1 MADYRT
7 SALKSPIDVAEYL
20 FLRLQ
25 QIGVDSI
32 HGVPGDY
39 NLIALD
45 YVPKVGLKWV
55 GNVNELNAGYAADGY
70 ARVKGISAIVTT
82 FGVGELSAINAMAGA
97 YSEHVPVVHI
107 VGTPSTASQK
117 NGMLL
122 HHTLGNGNFNVFA
135 DMSQSISCV
144 MEKLNDPI
152 TVASQIDHALQQCW
166 IQSRPVYLSL
176 PTDVVQ
182 KKIEGER
189 LKTPIDLNL
198 PENDPDREAY
208 VVDVVLKSLLA
219 AKNPIILV
227 DACAIRHRYPVS
239 MSQYSKIPK
248 ALKPQKAFLINNT
261 NTEDLQVLDE
271 VHDLIEKTN
280 LPVFV
285 TPMGKGAVNEEHSN
299 YGGVYAGE
307 GSQPDVK
314 KRVEASDLILTIG
327 AIKSD
332 FNTAGFSY
340 KTSQLNTID
349 FHSTH
354 ITVRYS
360 EYPGVHMRGVLRQV
374 INKIDLNR
382 LSAVAG
388 PTVQNE
394 VNDNDDG
401 TPTITQAWFWPRVGQ
416 FLKENDIV
424 ITETGTSNFGIWE
437 TKFPKN
443 VTALSQVLWGSI
455 GYSVG
460 ATQGAALAARDAGT
474 SRRTILFVGDG
485 SFQLTAQEVSTMIR
499 LGLKV
504 TIFVVCNDG
513 FTIERFIHGVDA
525 EYNDIAAWNFK
536 DIIKVFGAKDGSY
549 KTFQVKT
556 KAAVNQLF
564 ADEAFNA
571 AEVLQFVELYIPRD
585 DAPRALKLTAE
596 ASAANNAKQ

>member
-20 FLRLQ
+20 FLRLRE
-25 QIGVDSI
+25 IGVDSI

-45 YVPKVGLKWV
+45 YVSKVGMKWV

-82 FGVGELSAINAMAGA
+82 FGVGELSAINAIAGA

-135 DMSQSISCV
+135 DMSQNISCV
-144 MEKLNDPI
+144 VEKLNDPT

-189 LKTPIDLNL
+189 LKTPIDLHL

-208 VVDVVLKSLLA
+208 VVD
-219 AKNPIILV
+219 
-227 DACAIRHRYPVS
+227 
-239 MSQYSKIPK
+239 
-248 ALKPQKAFLINNT
+248 
-261 NTEDLQVLDE
+261 
-271 VHDLIEKTN
+271 
-280 LPVFV
+280 
-285 TPMGKGAVNEEHSN
+285 HSN

-349 FHSTH
+349 FHSTK
-354 ITVRYS
+354 IAVKYS

-374 INKIDLNR
+374 INKIDLSK

-388 PTVQNE
+388 PTVVNE

-460 ATQGAALAARDAGT
+460 ATQGAALATRDAGT
-474 SRRTILFVGDG
+474 HRRTILFVGDG
-485 SFQLTAQEVSTMIR
+485 SFQLTAQEVSTIIR

-525 EYNDIAAWNFK
+525 DYNDIAAWHFK
-536 DIIKVFGAKDGSY
+536 DIVKVFGAKDGSY

-556 KAAVNQLF
+556 KEEVNKLF
-564 ADEAFNA
+564 ADKTFNA

>member
-1 MADYRT
+1 
-7 SALKSPIDVAEYL
+7 
-20 FLRLQ
+20 
-25 QIGVDSI
+25 
-32 HGVPGDY
+32 
-39 NLIALD
+39 
-45 YVPKVGLKWV
+45 
-55 GNVNELNAGYAADGY
+55 
-70 ARVKGISAIVTT
+70 
-82 FGVGELSAINAMAGA
+82 
-97 YSEHVPVVHI
+97 
-107 VGTPSTASQK
+107 
-117 NGMLL
+117 
-122 HHTLGNGNFNVFA
+122 
-135 DMSQSISCV
+135 
-144 MEKLNDPI
+144 
-152 TVASQIDHALQQCW
+152 
-166 IQSRPVYLSL
+166 
-176 PTDVVQ
+176 
-182 KKIEGER
+182 
-189 LKTPIDLNL
+189 
-198 PENDPDREAY
+198 
-208 VVDVVLKSLLA
+208 
-219 AKNPIILV
+219 
-227 DACAIRHRYPVS
+227 
-239 MSQYSKIPK
+239 
-248 ALKPQKAFLINNT
+248 
-261 NTEDLQVLDE
+261 
-271 VHDLIEKTN
+271 
-280 LPVFV
+280 
-285 TPMGKGAVNEEHSN
+285 MGKGAVNEEHSN

-349 FHSTH
+349 FHSTK
-354 ITVRYS
+354 ITVKYS

-374 INKIDLNR
+374 INKIDLSK

-388 PTVQNE
+388 PTVVNE
-394 VNDNDDG
+394 VKDNDDG

-460 ATQGAALAARDAGT
+460 ATQGAALATRDAGI

-485 SFQLTAQEVSTMIR
+485 SFQLTAQEVSTIIR

-536 DIIKVFGAKDGSY
+536 DIVKVFGAKDGSY

-556 KAAVNQLF
+556 KDEVNKLF
-564 ADEAFNA
+564 SDETFNA

>member
-20 FLRLQ
+20 FLRLRE
-25 QIGVDSI
+25 IGVDSI

-45 YVPKVGLKWV
+45 YVSKVGMKWV

-82 FGVGELSAINAMAGA
+82 FGVGELSAINAIAGA

-135 DMSQSISCV
+135 DMSQNISCV
-144 MEKLNDPI
+144 VEKLNDPT

-189 LKTPIDLNL
+189 LKTPIDLHL

-208 VVDVVLKSLLA
+208 VVDVVLKYLTA
-219 AKNPIILV
+219 AKNPVILV
-227 DACAIRHRYPVS
+227 DACAIRHR
-239 MSQYSKIPK
+239 
-248 ALKPQKAFLINNT
+248 
-261 NTEDLQVLDE
+261 VLDE

-349 FHSTH
+349 FHSTK
-354 ITVRYS
+354 IAVKYS

-374 INKIDLNR
+374 INKIDLSK

-388 PTVQNE
+388 PTVVNE

-460 ATQGAALAARDAGT
+460 ATQGAALATRDAGT
-474 SRRTILFVGDG
+474 HRRTILFVGDG
-485 SFQLTAQEVSTMIR
+485 SFQLTAQEVSTIIR

-525 EYNDIAAWNFK
+525 DYNDIAAWHFK
-536 DIIKVFGAKDGSY
+536 DIVKVFGAKDGSY

-556 KAAVNQLF
+556 KDEVNKLF
-564 ADEAFNA
+564 ADKTFNA